1 MVRVTSNHHRQGLGL
16 HSRQRV
22 GIRVSSI
29 RQGALHNRKP
39 DFPPKLVSSFAWS
52 EKHYNYLCWAN
63 MSCFCYCVS
72 RQKGNVVET
81 EHQSLVSV
89 EKHTCRVCIVH
100 GHIMVSIKLLRIL
113 SFQLSYNV
121 HHAAL
126 FLLTVHH
133 AYLHIHNRNATVIP
147 DFARYVIFHESF
159 QTVTEHYILVH
170 YRSPQTVPPKAR
182 TIHPLG
188 KYPR

>member
-39 DFPPKLVSSFAWS
+39 DVPPKLVSSFAWS

-100 GHIMVSIKLLRIL
+100 GQIDKSTTLPLKRFIVY
-113 SFQLSYNV
+113 FALSYRV
-121 HHAAL
+121 
-126 FLLTVHH
+126 
-133 AYLHIHNRNATVIP
+133 YLGLICMCCK
-147 DFARYVIFHESF
+147 EL
-159 QTVTEHYILVH
+159 Q
-170 YRSPQTVPPKAR
+170 
-182 TIHPLG
+182 
-188 KYPR
+188 